1 MSAYEQP
8 LVIHDRRAEL
18 RDFTAEIAAADSP
31 EDQRKLLAEK
41 QAALHAG
48 RPSPELCKPAKQA
61 LADQIKDNAAT
72 GVVRA
77 VQGEGGKAGG
87 SPGSRRFSPAS
98 SP

>member
-41 QAALHAG
+41 QAALHAWTSAHDHHLSYVSPPSKPWPTRSKTRSDGSCSSGPRRG
-48 RPSPELCKPAKQA
+48 RK
-61 LADQIKDNAAT
+61 
-72 GVVRA
+72 
-77 VQGEGGKAGG
+77 GGRL
-87 SPGSRRFSPAS
+87 SR
-98 SP
+98 